1 MIDTKQLEKHLALPK
16 RIVKDT
22 KILTKEYN
30 GQTPQQVVE
39 LLSAAIECNIP
50 PEEMLEMVNEERL
63 KKHLALATRV
73 IIIMLVFILTLSIC
87 GCNKAEASNHRM
99 RTLDG
104 NLMYGIYVDNLTGV
118 QYLRTSYGG
127 LCVMVDAEGK
137 PLIWKGVE

>member
-1 MIDTKQLEKHLALPK
+1 
-16 RIVKDT
+16 
-22 KILTKEYN
+22 
-30 GQTPQQVVE
+30 
-39 LLSAAIECNIP
+39 
-50 PEEMLEMVNEERL
+50 MVNEERL

-99 RTLDG
+99 RSLDG
-104 NLMYGIYVDNLTGV
+104 NLMYEIYVDDLTGV

-137 PLIWKGVE
+137 PLIWEGAE